1 MFYEFWWISN
11 RGFPGSS
18 DGKESSCNAGDL
30 GSMPRSGRSLEKG
43 MATHSSILTWE
54 IPWTEEPGRQ
64 HHVRKELNITEQ
76 LILSIIF
83 LFYTLSHSLCC
94 MNFDKFIITCIYHY
108 SITQSSFSALKIPRS
123 PPVHPSSWTLATT
136 DLHTVSHGFVFSRS
150 SSQNYTE

>member
-1 MFYEFWWISN
+1 
-11 RGFPGSS
+11 
-18 DGKESSCNAGDL
+18 
-30 GSMPRSGRSLEKG
+30 MPRSGRSLEKG

-108 SITQSSFSALKIPRS
+108 SITQSSFSALKIPCS
-123 PPVHPSSWTLATT
+123 QPVHPSSWTLATT

-150 SSQNYTE
+150 SSQNHTEQSLFKLSSFIKKYEFKVLPCLFVA